1 MSICPAGAPQRSLGL
16 LPLVRLD
23 GMLVALGR
31 LPRLLLPKAAWP
43 RWTSRKCKSHATVTA
58 SLGGAGQDF
67 QCSGKLELVGGCKKQ
82 WLQLG
87 YDPHGLRVQLHL
99 FAAPDGSGYH
109 IIHARVTPP

>member
-1 MSICPAGAPQRSLGL
+1 
-16 LPLVRLD
+16 
-23 GMLVALGR
+23 MLVAQGR

-109 IIHARVTPP
+109 IIHARVTLP